1 MRRRMAIA
9 AAAALGLA
17 AATAACGPGESG
29 TKADDGVLKVGA
41 TFAQTTLDPARLPL
55 RQMAMYTAP
64 LYDSLTFLAS
74 DESVEPLLAT
84 EWRPGSDGK
93 GPYLDMTL
101 RDGLKFPD
109 GTPFTSKTVAANVKR
124 SQTLKGSTN
133 APQLAG
139 VTVEERGTSEVR
151 FRSAAGV
158 GALPRV
164 LSGSAGQMISDKA
177 IADGADLTRAAAG
190 IGPFTLQR
198 VQANRVVYTA
208 TKGYWDQ
215 KAAAA
220 GTLEIDYLADDAKLN
235 AVRSGDLD
243 VSILPEKMIKSAESA
258 GYKIERSMGSEN
270 YVFSFNTAMKPFDD
284 IRVRRAVNSALDR
297 EAICKG
303 LLDGRCEPNGQF
315 FGAGTKAYDKGV
327 GLKLVPYD
335 IEKAKS
341 LVKEAGA
348 TGAKVEIVTVAGN
361 QVFEQL
367 ATIVQEQLKAI
378 GLTATVS
385 AVAPPQ
391 VVSRFTAEKNVAM
404 AFGAT
409 GNAFDPS
416 DTLDRYGLAK
426 GLYNP
431 GGFKNAEVEK
441 LAKSALRETDQAERM
456 KIYQRISSLIT
467 EGMLYVPVLT
477 PETAYVIAPGVSG
490 WKAPWAP
497 SFPSFRGVKG

>member
-1 MRRRMAIA
+1 MKRRMAIA
-9 AAAALGLA
+9 AVAVLGL
-17 AATAACGPGESG
+17 TAACGTGEG
-29 TKADDGVLKVGA
+29 GGKADDGVLKVGA
-41 TFAQTTLDPARLPL
+41 VFAQTTLDPALLPL

-74 DESVEPLLAT
+74 DESVEPRLAT
-84 EWRPGSDGK
+84 AWTPGSDDK

-101 RDGLKFPD
+101 RDGLAFPD
-109 GTPFTSKTVAANVKR
+109 GTAFTSKTVAVNVKR

-139 VTVEERGTSEVR
+139 VTVEERGTTKVR
-151 FRSAAGV
+151 FRADGGV
-158 GALPRV
+158 GALPRI
-164 LSGSAGQMISDKA
+164 LAGSAGQMISDKA
-177 IADGADLTRAAAG
+177 IADGTDLTRASAG
-190 IGPFTLQR
+190 IGPFSLQR

-208 TKGYWDQ
+208 AKGYWDTTV
-215 KAAAA
+215 AAA
-220 GTLEIDYLADDAKLN
+220 GTLEINYLADDAKLN

-243 VSILPEKMIKSAESA
+243 ISILPEKMIKTAESA
-258 GYKIERSMGSEN
+258 GYKIERSTGSEN
-270 YVFSFNTAMKPFDD
+270 YLFSFNTAMKPFDD
-284 IRVRRAVNSALDR
+284 IRVRKAVNFAIDR
-297 EAICKG
+297 DAICTG
-303 LLDGRCEPNGQF
+303 LLDGKCKPNGQF
-315 FGAGTKAYDKGV
+315 FGAGTKAYAPQA

-335 IEKAKS
+335 IAKAKS
-341 LVKEAGA
+341 LVAEAGA
-348 TGAKVEIVTVAGN
+348 AGAKVEIVTVAGN

-367 ATIVQEQLKAI
+367 ATIVQEQLKTI
-378 GLTATVS
+378 GLDASVS

-416 DTLDRYGLAK
+416 DTLNRYGLAK

-431 GGFKNAEVEK
+431 GGLKNPKVEK
-441 LAKSALRETDQAERM
+441 LAGDALRETDQAERM
-456 KIYQRISSLIT
+456 KIYQEISGVIT
-467 EGMLYVPVLT
+467 ESMMNVPVLT

>member
-1 MRRRMAIA
+1 MNRRTAIA
-9 AAAALGLA
+9 AAAAALLGL
-17 AATAACGPGESG
+17 TAACGPSEGGTES
-29 TKADDGVLKVGA
+29 DDGVLKVGA
-41 TFAQTTLDPARLPL
+41 AFAQTTLDPARLPI

-64 LYDSLTFLAS
+64 LYDSLTLLAP
-74 DESVEPLLAT
+74 DESVQPLLAT
-84 EWRPGSDGK
+84 KWTPGSDGD

-101 RDGLKFPD
+101 RGGLTFPD
-109 GTPFTSKTVAANVKR
+109 GTAFTSKTVAANVKR

-139 VTVEERGTSEVR
+139 VTVEERGATEVR
-151 FRSAAGV
+151 FRAKDGV
-158 GALPRV
+158 GALPRI
-164 LSGSAGQMISDKA
+164 LAGSAGQMISDKA
-177 IADGADLTRAAAG
+177 IADGTDLTRASAG

-208 TKGYWDQ
+208 SKNYWDA

-220 GTLEIDYLADDAKLN
+220 RTLEIDYLADDAKLN

-243 VSILPEKMIKSAESA
+243 VTILPEKMVKPAETA

-270 YVFSFNTAMKPFDD
+270 YTFSFNTAMKPFDD
-284 IRVRRAVNSALDR
+284 VRVRRAVNSALDR
-297 EAICKG
+297 KAICQG
-303 LLDGRCEPNGQF
+303 LLDGKCEPNGQF
-315 FGAGTKAYDKGV
+315 FGAGTKAYAQ
-327 GLKLVPYD
+327 GLDLSLVPYD
-335 IEKAKS
+335 LAKAKS
-341 LVKEAGA
+341 LVEEAGA

-367 ATIVQEQLKAI
+367 ATIVQEQLKKI
-378 GLTATVS
+378 GLNASVA

-431 GGFKNAEVEK
+431 GGMKNDKVEK
-441 LAKSALRETDQAERM
+441 LAKDALRETDQAKRM
-456 KIYQRISSLIT
+456 AIYQEISKAIT
-467 EGMLYVPVLT
+467 EGMLLVPVLT

>member
-1 MRRRMAIA
+1 MNRRMAIA
-9 AAAALGLA
+9 AAAVLAL
-17 AATAACGPGESG
+17 TAACGPNEGG
-29 TKADDGVLKVGA
+29 AKADDGVLKVGA
-41 TFAQTTLDPARLPL
+41 AFAQTTLDPALLPL

-84 EWRPGSDGK
+84 EWTPGSDGK

-101 RDGLKFPD
+101 RSGLAFPD
-109 GTPFTSKTVAANVKR
+109 GTPFTSKTVSANVKR

-139 VTVEERGTSEVR
+139 VTVEERGTDEVR
-151 FRSAAGV
+151 FRAKDGV

-164 LSGSAGQMISDKA
+164 LAGTAGQMISDKA
-177 IADGADLTRAAAG
+177 VASGADLTRTAAG
-190 IGPFTLQR
+190 IGPFTLER
-198 VQANRVVYTA
+198 VQANRVVYA
-208 TKGYWDQ
+208 ANDKYWDK

-220 GTLEIDYLADDAKLN
+220 RTLEIDYLADDAKLN

-243 VSILPEKMIKSAESA
+243 VAILPEKMVKPAETA
-258 GYKIERSMGSEN
+258 GYKIERSLGSEN

-284 IRVRRAVNSALDR
+284 IRVRRAVNLALDR
-297 EAICKG
+297 DAICKG
-303 LLDGRCEPNGQF
+303 LLDGKCAPNGQF
-315 FGAGTKAYDKGV
+315 FGAGTKAYAEDI
-327 GLKLVPYD
+327 GLKLVGFD
-335 IEKAKS
+335 LAKAKS
-341 LVKEAGA
+341 LVTEAGA
-348 TGAKVEIVTVAGN
+348 AGAKVEIVTVAGN

-367 ATIVQEQLKAI
+367 ATIVQEQLKKI
-378 GLTATVS
+378 GLEATVS

-431 GGFKNAEVEK
+431 GGLKNAEVEK
-441 LAKSALRETDQAERM
+441 LAGDALRETDQAERM
-456 KIYQRISSLIT
+456 KIYQKISGAVT
-467 EGMLYVPVLT
+467 ESMLNVPVLT
-477 PETAYVIAPGVSG
+477 PETAYVIAPGVTG